1 MNRKYSATVWHTVS
15 TTLMVAIIIIIIII
29 IIITKKKTLQV
40 ACSLRSGGLH
50 ALYEHSNCFL

>member
-29 IIITKKKTLQV
+29 ITKKKTPP
-40 ACSLRSGGLH
+40 GGLQF
-50 ALYEHSNCFL
+50 EVRWPTCSV